1 MNKTP
6 NPQVDLFL
14 VEGCMRCP
22 KGGTPACKV
31 LQWTPILEKL
41 RQLLLET
48 ELVEDRKW
56 GVPTYTLEDKN
67 VIMLY
72 AFKDSCNV
80 SFMKGSLLEDPEGI
94 LEKPG
99 PNSHVARFI
108 RFTQEE
114 ELDHLSSILKSYIQ
128 KAIELEKSGAKV
140 VVPPRGGME
149 IPEELEEKFEENPGL
164 EEAFYRLTPGRQRGY
179 LIHFAGAKQ
188 SATRRSRIEK
198 CLPKIFEGKGM
209 MD

>member
-1 MNKTP
+1 
-6 NPQVDLFL
+6 
-14 VEGCMRCP
+14 MRCE

-31 LQWTPILEKL
+31 HQWTPILETL
-41 RQLLLET
+41 RQFLLET

-56 GVPTYTLEDKN
+56 GVPTYTLEGKN
-67 VIMLY
+67 VILLY

-80 SFMKGSLLEDPEGI
+80 SFMKGSLMKDPMGI

-99 PNSHVARFI
+99 PNSHVARFL

-114 ELDHLSSILKSYIQ
+114 EVERLSSTLKSYIQ
-128 KAIELEKSGAKV
+128 EAIDLEKSGAKV
-140 VVPPRGGME
+140 TVPPRGGME

-164 EEAFYRLTPGRQRGY
+164 EDAFYKLTPGRQRGY
-179 LIHFAGAKQ
+179 LIHFTGAKQ
-188 SATRRSRIEK
+188 SATRSSRIEK
-198 CLPKIFEGKGM
+198 CMPKIFAGKGM

>member
-1 MNKTP
+1 MGQI

-14 VEGCMRCP
+14 LEGCMRCQ

-31 LQWTPILEKL
+31 HLWTPILEKI
-41 RQLLLET
+41 RQILLET
-48 ELVEDRKW
+48 ELEEDRKW
-56 GVPTYTLEDKN
+56 GVPTYTLEGKN
-67 VIMLY
+67 VILLY

-80 SFMKGSLLEDPEGI
+80 SFMKGSLLKDPSGI

-99 PNSHVARFI
+99 PNSHVARFL

-114 ELDHLSSILKSYIQ
+114 ELKRLSSTLKSYIQ
-128 KAIELEKSGAKV
+128 EAITLEKSGAKV
-140 VVPPRGGME
+140 TVPPRGGME

-164 EEAFYRLTPGRQRGY
+164 EEAFYKLTPGRQRGY
-179 LIHFAGAKQ
+179 LIHFTGAKQ
-188 SATRRSRIEK
+188 SATRSSRIEK
-198 CLPKIFEGKGM
+198 CISKIFAGKGM